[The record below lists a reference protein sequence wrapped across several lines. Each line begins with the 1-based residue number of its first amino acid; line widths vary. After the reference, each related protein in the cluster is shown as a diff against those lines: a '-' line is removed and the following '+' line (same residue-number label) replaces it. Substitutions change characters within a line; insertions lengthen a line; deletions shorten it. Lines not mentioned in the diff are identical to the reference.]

1 MPPPQFTR
9 ILVTNT
15 LSGTSLVVQ
24 GFRICLAM
32 QGAQVGCPVWELR
45 SHMWLGQLKPWATT
59 TEDLPSW
66 SLCFATIEALT
77 LELEQARVQRRR
89 ARAQQQRPSRAI
101 NRYSKQNTP
110 KLPT

>member
-32 QGAQVGCPVWELR
+32 QGAHRISAFEEEAEEGDLR
-45 SHMWLGQLKPWATT
+45 RKGVSPG
-59 TEDLPSW
+59 
-66 SLCFATIEALT
+66 
-77 LELEQARVQRRR
+77 
-89 ARAQQQRPSRAI
+89 
-101 NRYSKQNTP
+101 
-110 KLPT
+110 